1 MNRWYA
7 RDLFIVGK
15 NTLILN
21 AGIVKGKVQFLM
33 RFRRIFKPD
42 SGDRMLN
49 IRRGSRY

>member
-21 AGIVKGKVQFLM
+21 AGIVKGKVQSH
-33 RFRRIFKPD
+33 FKGNTNFPD
-42 SGDRMLN
+42 MDCFVV
-49 IRRGSRY
+49 